1 MSTILRTRSPYFIR
15 TADESDAD
23 LSYFQLNI
31 TINTGVLGVA
41 QCPTNLG
48 TIALKKRILPNETSV
63 TFELSELFN
72 DYIEQTFNGNY
83 STSANTQSL
92 WASTNITARK
102 ADGTTIGSAVL
113 ADYLIQEG
121 YNLFKDGVNYVTEPE
136 AMLTANH
143 IQIARTDTLNI
154 PVNAERVNSVVFK
167 AGQVT
172 IGTTNITDTGDADQ
186 KIQYISSANTG
197 VDSVVITYDTTSTRT
212 ITVDRLTECKY
223 SPFKCVFL
231 NRWGALQDLYFFKK
245 STESLESSKESFNK
259 SIFAANTVS
268 YGFPIG
274 SQTCTASSTYNTY
287 STTAHASSTF
297 NTNAKETLEL
307 NTGFVKESMNE
318 SFKELLVSE
327 YIWLVDSSDNILP
340 VTLKDSAFTT
350 KTGLNDK
357 MINYT
362 MQFEKSFD
370 LINNIR

>member
-31 TINTGVLGVA
+31 SIKTGVLGVA
-41 QCPTNLG
+41 GCPVNLG
-48 TIALKKRILPNETSV
+48 TISLKKKILPNETSV

-83 STSANTQSL
+83 LLSANTQSL
-92 WASTNITARK
+92 WASTSISARK
-102 ADGTTIGSAVL
+102 ADGSVIGSITTAN
-113 ADYLIQEG
+113 YLIQEG

-136 AMLTANH
+136 AMLTSNH
-143 IQIARTDTLNI
+143 IQILRTDTLNI
-154 PVNAERVNSVVFK
+154 PVNAERVNSVAFK

-172 IGTTNITDTGDADQ
+172 INTVNVTDTGDAQQ
-186 KIQYISSANTG
+186 KIQYVSTTNTG
-197 VDSVVITYDTTSTRT
+197 IDSVVITYDTTSTRT

-259 SIFAANTVS
+259 SIFAANTITYTNLQGV
-268 YGFPIG
+268 
-274 SQTCTASSTYNTY
+274 CTASSTYNTY